1 MSLGNLKYVKTL
13 RQNLEVK
20 TEATNSKP
28 PMCNLKKTKDLRVEK
43 SSPADGLLYTRKKQ
57 C

>member
-20 TEATNSKP
+20 TEATNSKL
-28 PMCNLKKTKDLRVEK
+28 PMCNLKKYERFKGREEFSD
-43 SSPADGLLYTRKKQ
+43 
-57 C
+57 